1 MKRNTLKLLA
11 FASAVSLGFGITN
24 NSFAET
30 EVVAVSITTN
40 SAITIAAGDT
50 MDFGTWALLHPAA
63 PATNDVTLTLNAT
76 TGAVVATGVGGLSA
90 ATEITPGA
98 QPGSLTVTTPAAAT
112 LNVFGSVSNAITA
125 EAGLA
130 LSAPFFSY
138 AGGGATALPAATGTA
153 TAAATGGADTVT
165 FGAAI
170 LVTATP
176 ADASHVGELSVTFT
190 Y

>member
-30 EVVAVSITTN
+30 ETVAVALITN
-40 SAITIAAGDT
+40 SAITIASGDD
-50 MDFGTWALLHPAA
+50 MDFGTWALLHPATGG
-63 PATNDVTLTLNAT
+63 TNDVTLTLNAT
-76 TGAVVATGVGGLSA
+76 TGAVVASGIGGLSA
-90 ATEITPGA
+90 ATEIVA
-98 QPGSLTVTTPAAAT
+98 ASQPGSLTVTTPAAAT
-112 LNVFGSVSNAITA
+112 LNVFGNVSNAITA
-125 EAGLA
+125 EAGLT
-130 LSAPFFSY
+130 LSLPFFSY
-138 AGGGATALPAATGTA
+138 AGGGITALPAATGTA
-153 TAAATGGADTVT
+153 TAAATGGADSVT

-176 ADASHVGELSVTFT
+176 ADATHAGELSVTFT